1 MLEDTRFDA
10 QISALY
16 LAGTNAI
23 EIARRLDLRVPEVIG
38 RIRAQDLRP
47 VGMAERRAATQP
59 AAAPAEAEA
68 EAPAVETPA
77 VETPAVETRVA
88 AEPVPMR
95 RAPSD
100 KAAAPARPGNRPS
113 TRPAFVG
120 NTALKQQVDADYDD
134 EDEDED
140 ERVVRFTGRPKG
152 WLISEARMNEM
163 YARMG
168 RGY

>member
-38 RIRAQDLRP
+38 RIRAQDLKP
-47 VGMAERRAATQP
+47 VGMAERRAQP
-59 AAAPAEAEA
+59 QPRPVPEAAPA
-68 EAPAVETPA
+68 PVAVESQP
-77 VETPAVETRVA
+77 A
-88 AEPVPMR
+88 AEPVPLR
-95 RAPSD
+95 RPET
-100 KAAAPARPGNRPS
+100 KVAAQPASRPAARP
-113 TRPAFVG
+113 AIVG
-120 NTALKQQVDADYDD
+120 NTALKPQVETDFDD

-152 WLISEARMNEM
+152 WLISEARLNEM
-163 YARMG
+163 YARLG

>member
-38 RIRAQDLRP
+38 RIRAQDLKP
-47 VGMAERRAATQP
+47 VGMAERRAAAQP
-59 AAAPAEAEA
+59 AATEPTPAPAPVEAA
-68 EAPAVETPA
+68 AETPA
-77 VETPAVETRVA
+77 VESRVA
-88 AEPVPMR
+88 AEPVQLR
-95 RAPSD
+95 RAEAD
-100 KAAAPARPGNRPS
+100 KAAPARPGNRPS
-113 TRPAFVG
+113 ARPAIAG
-120 NTALKQQVDADYDD
+120 NTALKQQVDADDDD
-134 EDEDED
+134 EDDEED

-152 WLISEARMNEM
+152 WLISETRLNEM

>member
-38 RIRAQDLRP
+38 RIRAQDLKP
-47 VGMAERRAATQP
+47 VGMAERRAAQSE
-59 AAAPAEAEA
+59 AAPVQAQA
-68 EAPAVETPA
+68 AVETPLA
-77 VETPAVETRVA
+77 EAGVA
-88 AEPVPMR
+88 AEPVPLH
-95 RAPSD
+95 RAPAD
-100 KAAAPARPGNRPS
+100 KAAARPANGPSARPA
-113 TRPAFVG
+113 TRPAARPAIIG

-152 WLISEARMNEM
+152 WLISEARMKEM
-163 YARMG
+163 YARVG

>member
-38 RIRAQDLRP
+38 RIRAQDLKP
-47 VGMAERRAATQP
+47 VGMAERRAALQP
-59 AAAPAEAEA
+59 APAPAPAEADA
-68 EAPAVETPA
+68 EV
-77 VETPAVETRVA
+77 RQS
-88 AEPVPMR
+88 AEPVPLR
-95 RAPSD
+95 RPQAD
-100 KAAAPARPGNRPS
+100 KAAASARPGNRPS
-113 TRPAFVG
+113 SRPAIVG
-120 NTALKQQVDADYDD
+120 NTALKQQIDVDYDD

-152 WLISEARMNEM
+152 WLISEARMKEM
-163 YARMG
+163 YARLG